1 MMGVGFG
8 VLDCFLV
15 LLGDDG
21 WGWLCYCCFL
31 WFGFDSGCCFGSVC
45 LMSLGFAVASMV
57 ELFGTCGLLFGWSG

>member
-21 WGWLCYCCFL
+21 WDDSVTAVF
-31 WFGFDSGCCFGSVC
+31 FG
-45 LMSLGFAVASMV
+45 LGLIPAAVLVVFA
-57 ELFGTCGLLFGWSG
+57 L

>member
-15 LLGDDG
+15 LLVDDG

-31 WFGFDSGCCFGSVC
+31 WFGLIPAAV
-45 LMSLGFAVASMV
+45 LVVFA
-57 ELFGTCGLLFGWSG
+57 L